1 MRHSSGCYLQGNK
14 SIKSST
20 GNIQNVHIMKQI
32 KVRIQNS
39 WMLIMV
45 VLVLFQPTASGQT
58 FNNSISAEL
67 SSGCS
72 VFTISKNNQVF
83 FGGNDDYI
91 NPDSYY
97 WVDPGDDQHY
107 GAIWIGQPDN
117 VQQGVNVHG
126 LAYDANGLPRI
137 DVNPHNER
145 LMVEGGYTSYPIQ
158 ILRQCTTVDEVITWI
173 RTHRWHSF
181 MHDQLHFADATGD
194 AVIISVGA
202 DGELVF
208 TRKPSGNGFLVST
221 NFNVAQPSNGFGYP
235 CWRYNRAQ
243 KMLSDL
249 VDQEEQLTVE
259 DVAGVLDAVHV
270 EGIVSWTIESLLAD
284 LSNGIVY
291 IYYFYQF
298 DNPIVLN
305 VKEEVANPRGP
316 GPLSKLFPDEVRQE
330 AAERYQQIQDKSKR
344 CRLFGMIWA
353 ALVFLCTLLFFF
365 FSRNNRQGLRYWLPA
380 IVILGPLAFVLWLII
395 GQEYKKS
402 KLRATLIETIGDVM
416 PSVFTFVIILFT
428 LIKVLAL
435 QEAWLLQILIYLIMP
450 VLLAWILFHGLL
462 LIGVWG
468 DKYRY
473 FLVRRFPHVLVVTNL
488 ALGGISIV
496 AIPLVNQSFLI
507 CSIMPLSAWTI
518 VVFWIIVV
526 IGSLPGGVL
535 VFLYERWV
543 VRQGFHTWNVAV
555 WKKGDVSTPFWRK
568 LWWWLLLSYIALL
581 AGLAVGVIL
590 QQ

>member
-1 MRHSSGCYLQGNK
+1 
-14 SIKSST
+14 
-20 GNIQNVHIMKQI
+20 MKQI

-39 WMLIMV
+39 CMLIMV
-45 VLVLFQPTASGQT
+45 VLVLFQPSASGQT
-58 FNNSISAEL
+58 FNKSISAEL

-117 VQQGVNVHG
+117 VQQGINLHG
-126 LAYDANGLPRI
+126 LAYDANGLPSI

-145 LMVEGGYTSYPIQ
+145 LMFEGGYTSYPIQ
-158 ILRQCTTVDEVITWI
+158 ILRQCSTVDDVITWI
-173 RTHRWHSF
+173 KTHRWHSF
-181 MHDQLHFADATGD
+181 MHDQLHFADSTGD

-235 CWRYNRAQ
+235 CWRYNRVQ
-243 KMLSDL
+243 EMLSDL
-249 VDQEEQLTVE
+249 VNQEEQLTVE
-259 DVAGVLDAVHV
+259 DVTGVLDAVHV
-270 EGIVSWTIESLLAD
+270 EGVVSWTIESLLAD

-305 VKEEVANPRGP
+305 VKEEVANPRDP

-344 CRLFGMIWA
+344 CGLFGMIWTT
-353 ALVFLCTLLFFF
+353 LVFLCTLLFFF
-365 FSRNNRQGLRYWLPA
+365 LSRNNRQGLRYWLPA

-435 QEAWLLQILIYLIMP
+435 QETWLLQILIYLIMP
-450 VLLAWILFHGLL
+450 VLLPWILFHGLL
-462 LIGVWG
+462 LTGVLG
-468 DKYRY
+468 EKHRY

-488 ALGGISIV
+488 AFGGISIV

-507 CSIMPLSAWTI
+507 CSIMPLSAWTVI
-518 VVFWIIVV
+518 VFWIIVV

-568 LWWWLLLSYIALL
+568 LWWWLLLSYIALF
-581 AGLAVGVIL
+581 AGLTMGVVL